1 MRIKE
6 LLTGRKPILADGAMG
21 TWYAEQTGESSFSEY
36 ANLTDPQRIL
46 AIHRSYID
54 AGAQLIRTN
63 TFSANP
69 FTLQLGWTKVEEL
82 LAAGYRIAK
91 EAAGIEAG
99 VLCSIGPVP
108 AEADGVSTYVR
119 MARYFISLGAEA
131 ILFETFDSSHDLLQ
145 VIKELRSGGF
155 EGVIGTTFAVMPD
168 GFSMNGESAANLLRD
183 MTAEEDSQ
191 PDFLGFNCT
200 SGPLH
205 LRRVI
210 SKLQMQNLPVAVL
223 PNAGYPA
230 TSRGHV
236 HYGGTPAYFAEEM
249 LELRDLGIDILGGCC
264 GTTPEHIRAMRDQFE
279 KTPRKKSA
287 NVRLQIADRR
297 DEAKSTQA
305 NSFMEKLESGKRPI
319 AVEYDSPQVADFQK
333 YAQGLKAYKAA
344 GVDAI
349 TIADCPIGRA
359 RMDSSLVAL
368 LIKKDYDMEAIPHLT
383 CRDRNLNAIKAL
395 LLALNSQGIYN
406 QIVVTGDPIPTAQR
420 DEIRSVFNFNSEKLT
435 RFISQMN
442 QELFDEPLQTSCAFN
457 VNAPNIKAELRRAHQ
472 KVDAG
477 AVCFF
482 TQPVLSEQALHN
494 LQMLKDQVDA
504 KVMGGIM
511 PVVSERN
518 ARYMMNELSGIVLDE
533 SLYNRYVGL
542 DKEEASELAY
552 ETSIEY
558 ARQMAP
564 YVDGYYLMTPF
575 HRTDLIVRIVEWISR
590 SL

>member
-183 MTAEEDSQ
+183 MTAEVESQ

-200 SGPLH
+200 SGPC
-205 LRRVI
+205 I
-210 SKLQMQNLPVAVL
+210 CAV
-223 PNAGYPA
+223 
-230 TSRGHV
+230 
-236 HYGGTPAYFAEEM
+236 
-249 LELRDLGIDILGGCC
+249 
-264 GTTPEHIRAMRDQFE
+264 
-279 KTPRKKSA
+279 
-287 NVRLQIADRR
+287 
-297 DEAKSTQA
+297 
-305 NSFMEKLESGKRPI
+305 
-319 AVEYDSPQVADFQK
+319 
-333 YAQGLKAYKAA
+333 
-344 GVDAI
+344 
-349 TIADCPIGRA
+349 
-359 RMDSSLVAL
+359 
-368 LIKKDYDMEAIPHLT
+368 
-383 CRDRNLNAIKAL
+383 
-395 LLALNSQGIYN
+395 
-406 QIVVTGDPIPTAQR
+406 
-420 DEIRSVFNFNSEKLT
+420 
-435 RFISQMN
+435 
-442 QELFDEPLQTSCAFN
+442 
-457 VNAPNIKAELRRAHQ
+457 
-472 KVDAG
+472 
-477 AVCFF
+477 
-482 TQPVLSEQALHN
+482 
-494 LQMLKDQVDA
+494 
-504 KVMGGIM
+504 
-511 PVVSERN
+511 
-518 ARYMMNELSGIVLDE
+518 
-533 SLYNRYVGL
+533 
-542 DKEEASELAY
+542 
-552 ETSIEY
+552 
-558 ARQMAP
+558 
-564 YVDGYYLMTPF
+564 
-575 HRTDLIVRIVEWISR
+575 
-590 SL
+590 